1 MSTADASPFSSM
13 EACSGDLGS
22 ASIRNLGDAP
32 REAGF
37 STTSGV
43 VAAVI
48 SGVLSRLPNWERGCE
63 GIYTLEPKP
72 VGGAAVG

>member
-1 MSTADASPFSSM
+1 M

-22 ASIRNLGDAP
+22 ASIRNLGGAP

-37 STTSGV
+37 SATSSV

-48 SGVLSRLPNWERGCE
+48 SGVLFRLPNWERGCE

>member
-22 ASIRNLGDAP
+22 ASIRDLGDAP

-37 STTSGV
+37 SATSGV

-63 GIYTLEPKP
+63 GIYTLEPQP
-72 VGGAAVG
+72 VGGAVAG